1 MCGIFAYIGSEPA
14 NIEKIKS
21 LGLYNITRGSDACG
35 IVINDKVSK
44 GISDTS
50 NWSTFCE
57 KNNLKT
63 FKEHDNYIILG
74 HTRQASVRTT
84 KDDIDCAHPIQIK
97 TKKGKV
103 KLIGVHNGTITN
115 IASLAKKY
123 NVKEG
128 KIDSITLMNIISDIK
143 VNPKNDKVFEDYEG
157 GATCL
162 WYYPE
167 EKNVLYL
174 FKGATR
180 EKYGAKELKEERP
193 LFMYK
198 ESENSIYFSSIKE
211 SLYFI
216 GGDINSVST
225 VPLNQLIRV
234 KIGEKPHI
242 KPIKRE
248 KEEDVYVNYNNP
260 VYSHSQC
267 QVPFKTDYKKENEQL
282 KVAKL
287 HKESFEKYNFSRF
300 NQFCTLSNNK
310 LYVLIENEPFI
321 LDQEK
326 AGAKVTFWKG
336 RYTRNGHIIGTEKDT
351 YKTLRLD
358 IYGFE
363 KDKSS
368 LEEEDFNDYH
378 FFQGFLF
385 KSKDHADEFFEK
397 GKLDK
402 SFIWTSNDKLNY
414 NNLAMY
420 CFGII
425 IPKNDKSGN
434 SLLRESKT
442 QNYTFYTGDFTPM
455 FDYGRIYTF
464 GSGNFKKARLVDVTL
479 TNIAKVLDKFEE
491 QSKLNSIT
499 PFSKMGASTQQS
511 SEKPSSEQEEKV
523 DNLFQDLMSNFKA
536 LIDESEKTD
545 KELSNKLSNM
555 KKVLVRYK
563 TNNSSEKIIVATES
577 GLIYS

>member
-21 LGLYNITRGSDACG
+21 LGLYNVTRGSDACG

-44 GISDTS
+44 GVNDTS

-57 KNNLKT
+57 KNTIQT
-63 FKEHDNYIILG
+63 FKEHENYIILG

-97 TKKGKV
+97 TKKHKV

-115 IASLAKKY
+115 VGALSKKY

-128 KIDSITLMNIISDIK
+128 KIDSITLMTILSDLK
-143 VNPKNDKVFEDYEG
+143 TNPKNDKVFEDYEG
-157 GATCL
+157 AATCL

-167 EKNVLYL
+167 EKNILYI

-180 EKYGAKELKEERP
+180 ERYGNKELKEERP

-198 ESENSIYFSSIKE
+198 ESENSIYFSSIRE

-216 GGDINSVST
+216 GGNINSVTT

-234 KIGEKPHI
+234 KIGEKPHV
-242 KPIKRE
+242 KPIRRE
-248 KEEDVYVNYNNP
+248 KEEDTYITGGSGGY
-260 VYSHSQC
+260 H
-267 QVPFKTDYKKENEQL
+267 VPFKSDYKVENIQL
-282 KVAKL
+282 KIAKL
-287 HKESFEKYNFSRF
+287 HKESFENYNFSRY
-300 NQFCTLSNNK
+300 NQFCKVSSSK

-326 AGAKVTFWKG
+326 AGAKVNFWKG

-351 YKTLRLD
+351 YKTLKLD

-363 KDKSS
+363 KDKSK
-368 LEEEDFNDYH
+368 LDEEDMAEYH

-385 KSKDHADEFFEK
+385 KSKEHADEFFEK

-402 SFIWTSNDKLNY
+402 TFIWTNNTKLNWP
-414 NNLAMY
+414 NLATY
-420 CFGII
+420 CFGVI
-425 IPKNDKSGN
+425 IPDNDTSGTCIMK
-434 SLLRESKT
+434 ESKSS
-442 QNYTFYTGDFTPM
+442 QSYSFYTGDFTPM

-464 GSGNFKKARLVDVTL
+464 SSGNFKKAKLTDVTL
-479 TNIAKVLDKFEE
+479 TNINNVIDKCTK
-491 QSKLNSIT
+491 QSKLEVNT
-499 PFSKMGASTQQS
+499 PFLKTGISTQQRAD
-511 SEKPSSEQEEKV
+511 KPSTEEEEKV
-523 DNLFQDLMSNFKA
+523 ENLFQDLMSGFKA
-536 LIDESEKTD
+536 LIDEAEKTD
-545 KELSNKLSNM
+545 KPFSNKLNTM
-555 KKVLVRYK
+555 KKVLIRYK
-563 TNNSSEKIIVATES
+563 NDPLANKILEATET